1 MIGVLDKYVRF
12 MNLTMASSAEGIRGL
27 KATEMIIKAM
37 NQSDQEM
44 TLSQVKKEE
53 AQEPG
58 CSSDGALDL
67 HIPHS

>member
-1 MIGVLDKYVRF
+1 
-12 MNLTMASSAEGIRGL
+12 MNNFLVFFQYSQSSAEGIRGL